1 MSILTFGEIL
11 YDVYND
17 EKKIGGAPLNVSS
30 HLVKLGSE
38 VVFISAIG
46 NDELG
51 HESERELDRLLIER
65 RYVKC
70 IDGFETGKAFVKLK
84 DGIPSYSFTTPAA
97 WDEIYLSEE
106 ELRTL
111 KETNFDAFYY
121 GTLASRSERSRK
133 TLSLLFKSIKAR
145 LFFFDV
151 NLRLSYY
158 SKDIIETGLEKANI
172 LKLNDEEEK
181 TILSLFSLDSLETLM
196 KRYSIDL
203 IILTEGKK
211 GTTALTEGK
220 KIHQPANKVKV
231 VDTTGAG
238 DSISAGIMHFLSKG
252 KNIEEALEKASLLAD
267 FVVTQ
272 KGACPDY
279 PEKLIEMLSIS

>member
-1 MSILTFGEIL
+1 
-11 YDVYND
+11 
-17 EKKIGGAPLNVSS
+17 
-30 HLVKLGSE
+30 
-38 VVFISAIG
+38 
-46 NDELG
+46 
-51 HESERELDRLLIER
+51 
-65 RYVKC
+65 
-70 IDGFETGKAFVKLK
+70 
-84 DGIPSYSFTTPAA
+84 
-97 WDEIYLSEE
+97 
-106 ELRTL
+106 
-111 KETNFDAFYY
+111 
-121 GTLASRSERSRK
+121 
-133 TLSLLFKSIKAR
+133 
-145 LFFFDV
+145 
-151 NLRLSYY
+151 
-158 SKDIIETGLEKANI
+158 
-172 LKLNDEEEK
+172 
-181 TILSLFSLDSLETLM
+181 M